1 MHVTYGTPK
10 LKVQTLDFSET
21 SLTTYVYAI
30 YGTPTLNVEE
40 VDFSETFA
48 TT

>member
-10 LKVQTLDFSET
+10 LKLRTLDFSET
-21 SLTTYVYAI
+21 SVTTYVYAI

-40 VDFSETFA
+40 VHFYETSP